1 MKKTKYN
8 KIVRDKIPEIIMQNG
23 GTCTIKTVDNK
34 TAIKM
39 LILKLHEEAEELEEF
54 IGKNGSL
61 DELADIA
68 EVLSFLTVKMGWT
81 WEEVE
86 GVRKLKLDDTGGFET
101 NTILLEVSE

>member
-23 GTCTIKTVDNK
+23 GTCTIKTVDDK

-39 LILKLHEEAEELEEF
+39 LISKLHEEANELDEF

-81 WEEVE
+81 WEDVE
-86 GVRKLKLDDTGGFET
+86 RVRKIKLDDKGGFAT
-101 NTILLEVSE
+101 NTILLVASG